1 MPAQREGQT
10 RGTFGRN
17 AQASGQAGMGSSL
30 AGQGQGWGQQRVV
43 PSQPQVP
50 SLLGSCASEGLH
62 SRMSTHCLAARISR
76 APGGA
81 SVLRKLD
88 PGVLSLPHA
97 QTGQG
102 TNHHLR
108 WHSPHLPASPH
119 QTLLVTCLRG
129 SHSPS
134 FLFNQYTFSFF
145 CLFVL
150 FFVFLDTPMADG
162 SSQARDRIQAT
173 AATYATAA
181 ATLDP

>member
-43 PSQPQVP
+43 SSQPQVP

-150 FFVFLDTPMADG
+150 FFVFLDTPMAG
-162 SSQARDRIQAT
+162 
-173 AATYATAA
+173 
-181 ATLDP
+181 